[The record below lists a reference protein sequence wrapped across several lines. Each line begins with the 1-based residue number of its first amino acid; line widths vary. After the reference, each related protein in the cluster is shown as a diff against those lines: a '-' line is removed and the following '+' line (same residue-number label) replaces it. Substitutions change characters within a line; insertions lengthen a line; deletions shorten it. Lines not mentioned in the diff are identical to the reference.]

1 MKRAEL
7 LKHATCN
14 LCGHKIGH
22 TALPLFWRVTVER
35 FGVDLQA
42 LRRADGLAAVLG
54 SSSIAAVMGP
64 DEDLARPVMQPV
76 VLTVCEQC
84 AVAPDALPI
93 AALAEHAP
101 ATQQQV
107 ERPPFPKR
115 TMQVDGIDVGPAP

>member
-7 LKHATCN
+7 LKHSQCN

-42 LRRADGLAAVLG
+42 LRRADGFALTIG
-54 SSSIAAVMGP
+54 SADIASLMGP

-93 AALAEHAP
+93 AALAERVPQTEESA
-101 ATQQQV
+101 
-107 ERPPFPKR
+107 
-115 TMQVDGIDVGPAP
+115 G